1 MTLQFITKVI
11 VSSDV
16 VWGFV
21 VVKII
26 RCPIQV
32 LSNILSNWNIV
43 REVHI
48 GTCVQGYLVNLV
60 ARSTADIAKHISMNA
75 RAEAFHTG
83 DVRTHI
89 Q

>member
-16 VWGFV
+16 VWGFA

-26 RCPIQV
+26 QCSIQV
-32 LSNILSNWNIV
+32 LSDVLSNWNIV

-48 GTCVQGYLVNLV
+48 GTCVQGFLVDLLV
-60 ARSTADIAKHISMNA
+60 RLTADIAKDIGMNA